1 MNAHRVRLPV
11 TGMTC
16 ANCALTLERSL
27 GRVEGVTEV
36 AINPATEEAE
46 VVLEQP
52 VPLAELAR
60 VVEETGYGLASVTAD
75 FAVLGMTCANC
86 VRAVE
91 RALLRVEGVLDV
103 SVNLATERAR
113 VTYLPTMTDLPTLK
127 QAVVGAGYEVVT
139 GEEGEDTSTVE
150 LAQERDLAVRRRR
163 LVVAAVL
170 SVPVLLLSMPWD
182 LGLLPEFAARQW
194 LLLALTTPVMLYSAR
209 GFFSGAYKAL
219 RNRAPDMDVLISVGT
234 GVAYLYSVA
243 ALLWLRG
250 HTHFEAAAIIVTLVL
265 LGKYLEAAAKRRASG
280 AVRSLLALQPQTAKV
295 LVGEHVVERP
305 IAALKLG
312 DMLVVGA
319 GERIPADGV
328 VDEGASAVDES
339 MLTGE
344 SLPVT
349 KGAGDTVYGG
359 TVNQGRLLRVRATG
373 VGQDTMLAH
382 IVRLVAQAQGSKAP
396 VQRLAD
402 RIAGVFVPIV
412 LAIATLTFLGWML
425 ATGDLDAALM
435 HAVAVVV
442 VSCPCAL
449 GLATPAAITAGT
461 GRGAQ
466 MGVLIRG
473 GEVLEQAGRVN
484 TIVLDKTGTLTEGR
498 PQVTEVWTADGRSE
512 ADVLRVAAAAE
523 SVSAHP
529 LAAAVVQAAEERGI
543 AVAAP
548 ESYEEWAGLG
558 VSARANGNVVL
569 VGSRRL
575 LEEQGVTV
583 EPSLP
588 ADMRVLVAADG
599 RLAGALAI
607 ADVVRPDAPAAVQA
621 LKRQRLEV
629 VLLSGDRRE
638 IAEQVGA
645 QVGADRVLAEVLPQ
659 GKVAEVRRLQ
669 EEGRTVAM
677 VGDGIN
683 DAPALA
689 QADLGIAVG
698 SGSAAALEAADINL
712 LSSEL
717 MAVPRAVALARRT
730 LRTIYQNL
738 FWAFFYNV
746 LLIPAAV
753 FGLLQPAWAAG
764 AMALSSLFVVGN
776 ALRLQR
782 WRMQE

>member
-1 MNAHRVRLPV
+1 
-11 TGMTC
+11 
-16 ANCALTLERSL
+16 
-27 GRVEGVTEV
+27 
-36 AINPATEEAE
+36 
-46 VVLEQP
+46 
-52 VPLAELAR
+52 
-60 VVEETGYGLASVTAD
+60 
-75 FAVLGMTCANC
+75 
-86 VRAVE
+86 
-91 RALLRVEGVLDV
+91 
-103 SVNLATERAR
+103 
-113 VTYLPTMTDLPTLK
+113 
-127 QAVVGAGYEVVT
+127 
-139 GEEGEDTSTVE
+139 
-150 LAQERDLAVRRRR
+150 
-163 LVVAAVL
+163 
-170 SVPVLLLSMPWD
+170 
-182 LGLLPEFAARQW
+182 
-194 LLLALTTPVMLYSAR
+194 
-209 GFFSGAYKAL
+209 
-219 RNRAPDMDVLISVGT
+219 
-234 GVAYLYSVA
+234 
-243 ALLWLRG
+243 
-250 HTHFEAAAIIVTLVL
+250 
-265 LGKYLEAAAKRRASG
+265 
-280 AVRSLLALQPQTAKV
+280 
-295 LVGEHVVERP
+295 
-305 IAALKLG
+305 
-312 DMLVVGA
+312 
-319 GERIPADGV
+319 
-328 VDEGASAVDES
+328 
-339 MLTGE
+339 
-344 SLPVT
+344 
-349 KGAGDTVYGG
+349 
-359 TVNQGRLLRVRATG
+359 
-373 VGQDTMLAH
+373 
-382 IVRLVAQAQGSKAP
+382 
-396 VQRLAD
+396 
-402 RIAGVFVPIV
+402 
-412 LAIATLTFLGWML
+412 
-425 ATGDLDAALM
+425 
-435 HAVAVVV
+435 
-442 VSCPCAL
+442 
-449 GLATPAAITAGT
+449 
-461 GRGAQ
+461 
-466 MGVLIRG
+466 
-473 GEVLEQAGRVN
+473 
-484 TIVLDKTGTLTEGR
+484 LTEGR

-512 ADVLRVAAAAE
+512 ADVLRVAATAE

-558 VSARANGNVVL
+558 VSARSNGNSVL

-583 EPSLP
+583 DASLP
-588 ADMRVLVAADG
+588 AQMRVLVAMDG

-607 ADVVRPDAPAAVQA
+607 SDVVRPDAPAAVQA